1 MNTICFTDDEASL
14 FAKQNKITIL
24 RLLGKQPPPKEASW
38 PIPSEVNWKYLNGYA
53 EMWTRAWDGNTFRWG
68 VKLRYPSRV
77 YGVKETWEY
86 YYCHPVDSQ
95 TGEDLGVE
103 EGFYYKADGGSAQDR
118 WYSPVTMPTEAIRW
132 TIKVDTT
139 VKRVQELTVK
149 EIQLVGINKMYLD
162 DLGQTWSTY
171 KRGLQSHW
179 NSLHARPVKKG
190 DGYVCYPYDMDS
202 FRKLM
207 YGLER
212 EYVWNGHPIIQDN
225 DDKLFYKGKPLV
237 IHDNPYFQVLSCEK
251 TEGVNHGNNS

>member
-1 MNTICFTDDEASL
+1 MNTICFTDREASL
-14 FAKQNKITIL
+14 FTKQNGITIL
-24 RLLGKQPPPKEASW
+24 RPLREQPPKGYEFVRTH
-38 PIPSEVNWKYLNGYA
+38 EGYA
-53 EMWTRAWDGNTFRWG
+53 VFINNNRKEFADIPIS
-68 VKLRYPSRV
+68 YPSRV